1 MLEVKGGTCKRPWSI
16 HLTGSLRS
24 ATQESTTIR
33 IVNSGRI
40 VGARLTK
47 DCCNMSKMSDMSLL
61 IEEPSYD
68 YLEKHMNVSVSTIKR
83 LLQALKNEEKIRR
96 IGAKRGEM

>member
-1 MLEVKGGTCKRPWSI
+1 
-16 HLTGSLRS
+16 
-24 ATQESTTIR
+24 
-33 IVNSGRI
+33 
-40 VGARLTK
+40 
-47 DCCNMSKMSDMSLL
+47 MSKMSDMSLL